1 MYVTPGYGK
10 SSLTIAFI
18 GTMGFGNEIWH
29 ILNYMGY
36 LDMLSGAPALS
47 PDTAQLIKEQWYLP
61 LEGIG
66 CTWMVG
72 YSMFA
77 YVLSFRLIIQT

>member
-1 MYVTPGYGK
+1 
-10 SSLTIAFI
+10 
-18 GTMGFGNEIWH
+18 MGFGNEIWN

-36 LDMLSGAPALS
+36 LDMLFEASALS

-66 CTWMVG
+66 CLYLFSAHAWLAIACLL
-72 YSMFA
+72 MF
-77 YVLSFRLIIQT
+77 II